1 MKISTLITTIL
12 LAAGLSAAALAQ
24 AEAPA
29 KDKVATATIVLAHCD
44 ADSAIPCDI
53 DNNNAAAKSP
63 EDSDPAALPPN
74 DPKRQQKVEPMA
86 QVPEP
91 QTFILL
97 MLGLVVLGFASR
109 DRGASEKFSD

>member
-1 MKISTLITTIL
+1 MKISTLITAIL

-24 AEAPA
+24 AETPA

-44 ADSAIPCDI
+44 ANGAAPCDI
-53 DNNNAAAKSP
+53 NNNAAATSP
-63 EDSDPAALPPN
+63 EDSDPAALPPD
-74 DPKRQQKVEPMA
+74 DPKRQQPVEPMT

-109 DRGASEKFSD
+109 GRKVSEKFGD

>member
-1 MKISTLITTIL
+1 LKISTLITTIL

-44 ADSAIPCDI
+44 ADSATPCVI
-53 DNNNAAAKSP
+53 DNNTAAKSP

>member
-1 MKISTLITTIL
+1 MKISTLITAIL

-24 AEAPA
+24 AETPA

-44 ADSAIPCDI
+44 ANGAAPCDI
-53 DNNNAAAKSP
+53 NNNTAGKSP

-74 DPKRQQKVEPMA
+74 DPKRQQAVEPMA
-86 QVPEP
+86 LVPEP